1 MSRRPDLAAVSKQR
15 RRDTNAVQVQRS
27 TGFAPGLFTGAEMD
41 AKAIQV
47 YSHERW
53 YASSVPNSLALQSRL
68 MQDKEG
74 KVSYLQK
81 IIDYVSTSLSE
92 PVAAKPAKVPK
103 FPRPSPANFTQSF
116 LLYSI
121 VESNMLQCCRLRL
134 V

>member
-1 MSRRPDLAAVSKQR
+1 
-15 RRDTNAVQVQRS
+15 
-27 TGFAPGLFTGAEMD
+27 
-41 AKAIQV
+41 
-47 YSHERW
+47 
-53 YASSVPNSLALQSRL
+53 

-103 FPRPSPANFTQSF
+103 FSQTITNKFHPSLPI
-116 LLYSI
+116 LLI
-121 VESNMLQCCRLRL
+121 VASNMLACCRLWL